1 MGMFFM
7 GLLGFLNVELQI
19 IRPEYGMYLV
29 VIAWV
34 YVVLMVA
41 VAEATSSN
49 GTLLGAAVTVLLW
62 GLLPLTIV
70 VYLMGTSARRRARRA
85 AEASG
90 DTPDRSDHAAG
101 DAVAPEREEP

>member
-1 MGMFFM
+1 MPRTFA
-7 GLLGFLNVELQI
+7 LQI
-19 IRPEYGMYLV
+19 IHPEYGMYLV

-49 GTLLGAAVTVLLW
+49 GTLLGATMTVLLW

-85 AEASG
+85 AEPSTDA
-90 DTPDRSDHAAG
+90 PDRGDHATG
-101 DAVAPEREEP
+101 DAVAPERKEP